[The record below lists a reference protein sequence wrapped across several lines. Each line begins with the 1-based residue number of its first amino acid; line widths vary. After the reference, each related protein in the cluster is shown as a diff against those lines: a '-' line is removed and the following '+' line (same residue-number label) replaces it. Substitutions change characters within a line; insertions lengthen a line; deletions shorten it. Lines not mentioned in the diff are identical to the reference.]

1 MHSIYIKAYSERINS
16 EGVPILLAHPLI
28 FQSRLRQT
36 AQRSKTHENTIQ
48 NTRKHLLFSKENIIL
63 LNKALSI
70 ERKEVSLRSEIFVI
84 IPTIIY
90 IIIRWRMQ

>member
-1 MHSIYIKAYSERINS
+1 MLMR
-16 EGVPILLAHPLI
+16 
-28 FQSRLRQT
+28 
-36 AQRSKTHENTIQ
+36 THENTIQ

-90 IIIRWRMQ
+90 IIRECR